1 MKYLGIMFALA
12 LFASSCQHPSS
23 ATNGAATLMVHVQAD
38 PKAGA
43 GPAPQK
49 VPVYDSQKPVDRGAF
64 AKVDYSD
71 LDEIIVWLEPAA
83 GATAATPA
91 NPATIDIDPAKL
103 SGSLTDAVS
112 VGQQLTLHNAGTS
125 PLTIYSVSDGNDF
138 DFESVPANGQ
148 AEYTVRSPGLIEVL
162 TNAKT
167 DESVKIYAAPSPW
180 VRLAHSGETLI
191 FNNLPP
197 GKYRLVSWHPRI
209 PGSQTEVNLS
219 ADQTTDTSINV
230 SVNSLPKVGPGSR
243 G

>member
-1 MKYLGIMFALA
+1 VFLFAIALA
-12 LFASSCQHPSS
+12 ASSCQQPSS
-23 ATNGAATLMVHVQAD
+23 TTNGAATLMVHVQAD

-49 VPVYDSQKPVDRGAF
+49 VQVYDSQKPIDRGAF

-71 LDEIIVWLEPAA
+71 LDEIVVWLEPAV
-83 GATAATPA
+83 AAQARPK
-91 NPATIDIDPAKL
+91 PDTIDIDPAKPPI
-103 SGSLTDAVS
+103 SLTDAVS
-112 VGQQLTLHNAGTS
+112 VGQQLTLHNVSSS

-148 AEYTVRSPGLIEVL
+148 VEYTVRSPGLIEVL
-162 TNAKT
+162 TSAKS
-167 DESVKIYAAPSPW
+167 DEPVKIYAAPSPW
-180 VRLAHSGETLI
+180 VKMAHAGETLI

-219 ADQTTDTSINV
+219 ADQTTDTSIDV
-230 SVNSLPKVGPGSR
+230 SVNSLPKVGPGPR